1 MHFCIFTGIVGE
13 FEESSDD
20 FYIWTH
26 KKFDIGVNN
35 KQIVD
40 VNLTSESKVKL
51 APNIKI
57 PFSYEVFEIHSP
69 FFLWFP
75 KPVFSV
81 MFDWS

>member
-13 FEESSDD
+13 LEESSEDV
-20 FYIWTH
+20 YIWTH